1 MAEDT
6 ALIEA
11 LKEVIDPELMVNIVA
26 LGLVYDVEQVGAKV
40 SVNMTLTET
49 QAQKLNQITQGLKA
63 DSAQLAGSG
72 SVIVNHKDALK
83 FLIETAAVP

>member
-1 MAEDT
+1 MAT
-6 ALIEA
+6 TVTIATLPA
-11 LKEVIDPELMVNIVA
+11 ASGSAPH
-26 LGLVYDVEQVGAKV
+26 
-40 SVNMTLTET
+40 SVDMTLTAT